1 MSGSSP
7 AKRPDLDD
15 VLVAA
20 ALSAV
25 ALLCAVFRYLPMV
38 DLPQHYAMASILR
51 HHADPAY
58 DFAHRYTFD
67 FLGRPYATVYW
78 LGAALAWLMPLGA
91 AMHVVVIVCTLAPF
105 VGAHAWLRVSARPRS
120 WLLAVIPFAFGS
132 LWHWGFLNFL
142 LGTGLFL
149 GGIAVVVRASQAPS
163 RRRAVALL
171 VVSLLALFT
180 HFHGL
185 VMLLAFAPVVAWA
198 HLGERVSPS
207 AMARVLAPL
216 APSAV
221 AAAAFVLFTWSQA
234 EGAWV
239 QLNPGLRER
248 LDRFPEFLGAGLR
261 DPWPLTLLVACALL
275 AALGIVLGEPVP
287 PPRRERMAFAFVF
300 AAQIGMYLFLPLN
313 TNTATYVSARHA
325 LLVVLTA
332 LPLLPALTG
341 RNALLVRVLA
351 GAVCVVGL
359 GVNGQAMACF
369 DREAHD
375 FEPVLDAMQPGRR
388 VASLIYARSGA
399 CGTPRSFPYL
409 HFAGYYQAAR
419 GGDVAHSF
427 AVVWNVPI
435 RYRSDYPHYAFDERI
450 EWAPD
455 MFGPNELAH
464 FDYVLVRGSRVP
476 RLPGVRVAATSG
488 GWTLLENP
496 SALPD
501 TLPP

>member
-7 AKRPDLDD
+7 ATRLDLDD
-15 VLVAA
+15 RLVAI
-20 ALSAV
+20 ALAAV
-25 ALLCAVFRYLPMV
+25 ALLCAAFRYLPMT
-38 DLPQHYAMASILR
+38 DLPQHYAMVSILR
-51 HHADPAY
+51 HHGDPAY

-78 LGAALAWLMPLGA
+78 LGAALAWVMPLGA
-91 AMHVVVIVCTLAPF
+91 AMHVLVIVCTLAPF
-105 VGAHAWLRVSARPRS
+105 VGTYAWLRATGRSRS

-149 GGIAVVVRASQAPS
+149 GGLAVVVYASQAPS
-163 RRRAVALL
+163 RRRAIALL
-171 VVSLLALFT
+171 VVSIVALFT

-198 HLGERVSPS
+198 YLGDRASPRV
-207 AMARVLAPL
+207 MARVLSPL

-221 AAAAFVLFTWSQA
+221 AAVAFVLLTWSQA

-239 QLNPGLRER
+239 RLNPGLRER

-261 DPWPLTLLVACALL
+261 DPWPLAGLVAFALL
-275 AALGIVLGEPVP
+275 AALGMALGDPAP
-287 PPRRERMAFAFVF
+287 PAKRERWAFAFVF

-341 RNALLVRVLA
+341 VGAIVVRAIA
-351 GAVCVVGL
+351 GAVCLAGL
-359 GVNGQAMACF
+359 AVNAQSMACF
-369 DREAHD
+369 DREARD
-375 FEPVLDAMQPGRR
+375 FEPVLEAMQPGRR
-388 VASLIYARSGA
+388 VASLIYARSSA

-419 GGDVAHSF
+419 GGDLAHSF
-427 AVVWNVPI
+427 AVVWNVPM
-435 RYRSDYPHYAFDERI
+435 RYRSDYPRYAFDERL

-476 RLPGVRVAATSG
+476 RLPGVRVAASSG
-488 GWTLLENP
+488 AWTLLENP
-496 SALPD
+496 FALPD
-501 TLPP
+501 VLPP

>member
-7 AKRPDLDD
+7 AKRTDLDD
-15 VLVAA
+15 WLVAG
-20 ALSAV
+20 ALAVV
-25 ALLCAVFRYLPMV
+25 ALLCAVFRFLPMV
-38 DLPQHYAMASILR
+38 DLPQHYAMVSILR
-51 HHADPAY
+51 HYHDPTY

-78 LGAALAWLMPLGA
+78 LGAALAWVMPLGA
-91 AMHVVVIVCTLAPF
+91 AMHAVVIVCTVAPF
-105 VGAHAWLRVSARPRS
+105 AGAHAWLRATGRS
-120 WLLAVIPFAFGS
+120 RGWLLAVIPFAFGS

-149 GGIAVVVRASQAPS
+149 GGLAVVVRASQAPS
-163 RRRAVALL
+163 RRRALALL
-171 VVSLLALFT
+171 AVSLLALFT

-198 HLGERVSPS
+198 YLGDRASPL
-207 AMARVLAPL
+207 AVARVLAPL
-216 APSAV
+216 APSAL
-221 AAAAFVLFTWSQA
+221 AAAAFVLLTWSQA

-239 QLNPGLRER
+239 RLNPGLGER
-248 LDRFPEFLGAGLR
+248 LDRFPEFLGGGLR
-261 DPWPLTLLVACALL
+261 EPWPLAALVAFALL
-275 AALGIVLGEPVP
+275 AALGVLLGDPAP
-287 PPRRERMAFAFVF
+287 PARRERIAFAFVF

-325 LLVVLTA
+325 LLIVLTA

-341 RNALLVRVLA
+341 RGAVAVRALA
-351 GAVCVVGL
+351 GTVCLVGL
-359 GVNGQAMACF
+359 AVSAQAMACF
-369 DREAHD
+369 DREARD

-388 VASLIYARSGA
+388 VASLIYARSSA
-399 CGTPRSFPYL
+399 CGAPRSFPYL

-419 GGDVAHSF
+419 GGDLAHSF
-427 AVVWNVPI
+427 AVVWNVPM
-435 RYRSDYPHYAFDERI
+435 RYRSDYARYAFDERI

-455 MFGPNELAH
+455 LFGPRELAH

-476 RLPGVRVAATSG
+476 RLPGVRVAASSG
-488 GWTLLENP
+488 AWTLLENP

-501 TLPP
+501 VLPP